1 LSAERKPA
9 DAKCPDC
16 RVVSIEGTIF
26 TQRILCPRHQK
37 HKEMGALVQA
47 AKSLTIS
54 AEKAK
59 PQTHIIEEATPDTP
73 AIAIEV
79 MPGYQGHTDR
89 TKPLTVE
96 QYQNLE
102 SGRPANPCRICQI
115 RQITHKR
122 VKLCDT
128 CYQQERHTKTSEAL
142 RRFREKE
149 RGSRATLFD
158 IRDPTLPEYQ
168 TTRDVPL

>member
-1 LSAERKPA
+1 MQ
-9 DAKCPDC
+9 
-16 RVVSIEGTIF
+16 T
-26 TQRILCPRHQK
+26 
-37 HKEMGALVQA
+37 LVQA
-47 AKSLTIS
+47 TKSLTIS

-79 MPGYQGHTDR
+79 MPGYQGRTDR
-89 TKPLTVE
+89 TKPLTLA

-102 SGRPANPCRICQI
+102 SGRPANPCPICRI

-122 VKLCDT
+122 VKLCDI
-128 CYQQERHTKTSEAL
+128 CYRTKRLTETVEAT
-142 RRFREKE
+142 RRRREHA

-158 IRDPTLPEYQ
+158 IRDPTRPEFGGAR
-168 TTRDVPL
+168 TARDVS

>member
-1 LSAERKPA
+1 MQS
-9 DAKCPDC
+9 
-16 RVVSIEGTIF
+16 
-26 TQRILCPRHQK
+26 
-37 HKEMGALVQA
+37 LVQA

-79 MPGYQGHTDR
+79 MPGYQGRTDR
-89 TKPLTVE
+89 TKTLTVT

-102 SGRPANPCRICQI
+102 SGRPANPCTFCRI

-122 VKLCDT
+122 VKLCDV
-128 CYQQERHTKTSEAL
+128 CYQRERHAKTSEAL

-158 IRDPTLPEYQ
+158 IRDPTRPEYGNAR
-168 TTRDVPL
+168 TAHDVS